1 MGQATCDWLS
11 VLHSPALQP
20 ILLAGVV
27 LDVGIEV
34 EVRAHGVAQPVLIGQ
49 RAPGSTRD
57 RRPTP
62 GAFPVGGSDSAR
74 PGRGSVP
81 NPPNGGTWSV
91 QDGPLPAR
99 GQNYGAGYL

>member
-49 RAPGSTRD
+49 RVAKLWGRL
-57 RRPTP
+57 
-62 GAFPVGGSDSAR
+62 PVS
-74 PGRGSVP
+74 
-81 NPPNGGTWSV
+81 
-91 QDGPLPAR
+91 LP
-99 GQNYGAGYL
+99 

>member
-1 MGQATCDWLS
+1 MGQAICFSKSSQWKANYGAGYLC
-11 VLHSPALQP
+11 LAICASPVIQH

-62 GAFPVGGSDSAR
+62 
-74 PGRGSVP
+74 RGKTMGQAICFSP
-81 NPPNGGTWSV
+81 LNPLRLGVLSE
-91 QDGPLPAR
+91 
-99 GQNYGAGYL
+99 AGVRY

>member
-20 ILLAGVV
+20 ILLAGGV

-49 RAPGSTRD
+49 RAKLWGRL
-57 RRPTP
+57 
-62 GAFPVGGSDSAR
+62 PV
-74 PGRGSVP
+74 
-81 NPPNGGTWSV
+81 T
-91 QDGPLPAR
+91 
-99 GQNYGAGYL
+99 GYLCFTSPPTHSALRCRA